1 MTLQFDEPTLSELLG
16 DPLVRSLMRA
26 DRVDAVDA
34 QSFKA
39 MLYKVADRF
48 APHGQEAAGSI
59 VVLKGEGAAGRGR
72 ASVASWLKTPFACS
86 PPSSMAAPLW
96 ERMARGQLRDQCG
109 SIRSW

>member
-26 DRVDAVDA
+26 DGVDA

-48 APHGQEAAGSI
+48 ALRGQAAAEPI
-59 VVLKGEGAAGRGR
+59 VVLKGEGAAGSGR
-72 ASVASWLKTPFACS
+72 ASVASWLSTPFACS
-86 PPSSMAAPLW
+86 PPSSTTAPLW

-109 SIRSW
+109 SISSW